1 MLNKK
6 PHLSCLISA
15 GPTREWI
22 DPVRFISNPSS
33 GKMGYAL
40 AQTAKELGMKVTL
53 VSGPVSIPAPE
64 GMEVIKVETAEEMKS
79 AMLSTFDNAN
89 LIIMCAAVSDHRP
102 AKYTEMK
109 IVKDQFPSHLE
120 LARNPDILKHLG
132 ELKREDQVLVGF
144 AAETKEVLLSA
155 KKKLVEKNLDWIIA
169 NDVSKEQGGFSSD
182 KNEVVLIGSGGEK
195 MPFALADKVKIAQE
209 LLNAIYPSCIEK
221 AR

>member
-1 MLNKK
+1 MFNKK
-6 PHLSCLISA
+6 PHISCLISA

-22 DPVRFISNPSS
+22 DPVRFLSNPSS
-33 GKMGYAL
+33 GKMGYVL
-40 AQTAKELGMKVTL
+40 AETARDFGMKVTL
-53 VSGPVSIPAPE
+53 VSGPVSIPTPE
-64 GMEVIKVETAEEMKS
+64 GMEVIKVETANEMKS

-102 AKYTEMK
+102 AKYTESK

-132 ELKREDQVLVGF
+132 GLKKVDQVLVGF

-169 NDVSKEQGGFSSD
+169 NDVSNEQGGFSSD
-182 KNEVVLIGSGGEK
+182 KNEVILIGSGGQEH
-195 MPFALADKVKIAQE
+195 PFALDDKQIIAQK
-209 LLNAIYPSCIEK
+209 LLNVIYPSCIEK

>member
-1 MLNKK
+1 
-6 PHLSCLISA
+6 
-15 GPTREWI
+15 
-22 DPVRFISNPSS
+22 
-33 GKMGYAL
+33 MGYAL

-53 VSGPVSIPAPE
+53 VSGPVSIPTPE

-120 LARNPDILKHLG
+120 LARNPDILRYLG

-169 NDVSKEQGGFSSD
+169 NDVSREQGGFSSD
-182 KNEVVLIGSGGEK
+182 KNEVVLIGSGGEE
-195 MPFALADKVKIAQE
+195 MPFALADKVKIAKE